1 LKSRVRPGAEDG
13 SFMFLVLWEY
23 EVKSGSEKQF
33 EEVYGP
39 AGDWARLFRT
49 DSQYRETRLLRDPF
63 RSNVY
68 LTLDF
73 WASRDSYEQFLVT
86 HKAEYQSI
94 DALGESL
101 TTNERRLGA
110 CELVAP

>member
-1 LKSRVRPGAEDG
+1 
-13 SFMFLVLWEY
+13 MFLILWEY

-49 DSQYRETRLLRDPF
+49 DSQYLETRLLRDPF

-73 WASRDSYEQFLVT
+73 WASRDSYEQFLAT

-101 TTNERRLGA
+101 TTNERRVGA
-110 CELVAP
+110 YEMVIP

>member
-1 LKSRVRPGAEDG
+1 
-13 SFMFLVLWEY
+13 MFLVLWEY

-33 EEVYGP
+33 EDVYGP
-39 AGDWARLFRT
+39 AGAWARLFRT
-49 DSQYRETRLLRDPF
+49 DSHYRETRLLRDPF

-73 WASRDSYEQFLVT
+73 WTSRNSYEKFLAT
-86 HKAEYQSI
+86 HKVEYQAI

-101 TTNERRLGA
+101 TASERRVGA
-110 CELVAP
+110 YEMVTP

>member
-1 LKSRVRPGAEDG
+1 
-13 SFMFLVLWEY
+13 MFLVLWEY

-73 WASRDSYEQFLVT
+73 WASRDSYEEFLAS
-86 HKAEYQSI
+86 HKAEYKTI
-94 DALGESL
+94 DALGEHL
-101 TTNERRLGA
+101 TINERRLGA
-110 CELVAP
+110 YEDAIP

>member
-1 LKSRVRPGAEDG
+1 
-13 SFMFLVLWEY
+13 MFLVLWEY

-33 EEVYGP
+33 ENLYGP

-49 DSQYRETRLLRDPF
+49 DSHYRETRLLQDSF

-73 WASRDSYEQFLVT
+73 WTSRDSCEKFMSAR
-86 HKAEYQSI
+86 KAEYQVI
-94 DALGESL
+94 DALGENL
-101 TTNERRLGA
+101 TASERRLGA
-110 CELVAP
+110 YESADP